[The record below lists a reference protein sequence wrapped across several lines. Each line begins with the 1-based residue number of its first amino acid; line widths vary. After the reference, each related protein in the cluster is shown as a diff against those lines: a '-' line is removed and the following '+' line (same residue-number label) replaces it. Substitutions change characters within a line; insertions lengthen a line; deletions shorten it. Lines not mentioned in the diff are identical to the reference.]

1 VRLSTASA
9 VKRVF
14 GGMLN
19 ITKLYC
25 GLSQPADALRYGQ
38 GHGAPRSAAERQPIV
53 VWNITR
59 RCNLKCIHC
68 YSDSDARE
76 YPGELTWDQCRGV
89 LDDLAQFGVPG
100 VLLSGGEPLIHPR
113 FFDLASY
120 ARGKGLRL
128 TLSTNGT
135 LIDRD
140 TAQRLKDTGF
150 AYVGI
155 SLDGIGATHD
165 HFRGRQGAFEK
176 TVAAF
181 RHCKAA
187 GQKVGLRLTL
197 SAHNVADLDRILDFI
212 EAEDIDRVCFY
223 HLVYSGRGSN
233 VVDVTHE
240 QTRDAVNKIIDR
252 TARWAAASRPREVLT
267 VDQPAD
273 GAYLYLRLLKENTA
287 RAQEVLDLLHWNGGG
302 AHGSGTGVGNIDTQG
317 NVHPDQFW
325 QTLTLGNVKQR
336 PFSEIWRDQ
345 SNETLASLRDRNGR
359 LEGRCAGCRFL
370 NICGGGFRVR
380 AEQVFGTPWATDPAC
395 YLTEEEIAA
404 TA

>member
-1 VRLSTASA
+1 
-9 VKRVF
+9 
-14 GGMLN
+14 MIN

-38 GHGAPRSAAERQPIV
+38 GHGAPRSAAERRPIV

-76 YPGELTWDQCRGV
+76 YPGELTWEQSCGV

-113 FFDLASY
+113 FFDLATY
-120 ARGKGLRL
+120 ARGRGLRL

-135 LIDRD
+135 LIDREA
-140 TAQRLKDTGF
+140 AQRLKDTGF

-165 HFRGRQGAFEK
+165 HFRGRQGAFDK
-176 TVAAF
+176 TVQAF
-181 RHCKAA
+181 RHCKAV

-197 SAHNVADLDRILDFI
+197 SSYNLADLDRILDFI

-223 HLVYSGRGSN
+223 HLVYSGRGGN
-233 VVDVTHE
+233 IVDVTHE
-240 QTRDAVNKIIDR
+240 QTRAAVDKIIDR
-252 TARWAAASRPREVLT
+252 TAAWAASGRPREVLT

-273 GAYLYLRLLKENTA
+273 GAYLYLRLREENPA
-287 RAQEVLDLLHWNGGG
+287 RAEEVLDLLRWNGGG
-302 AHGSGTGVGNIDTQG
+302 AHGSGTGIGNIDTQG

-325 QTLTLGNVKQR
+325 QSLTLGNVKQR
-336 PFSEIWRDQ
+336 PFSEIWRDT
-345 SNETLASLRDRNGR
+345 SNETLAALRNRAGR
-359 LEGRCAGCRFL
+359 LEGKCAGCRFL
-370 NICGGGFRVR
+370 DVCGGGFRVR
-380 AEQVFGTPWATDPAC
+380 AVQVHGNLWAPDPAC
-395 YLTEEEIAA
+395 YLSDDEIRTNETVEM

>member
-1 VRLSTASA
+1 
-9 VKRVF
+9 
-14 GGMLN
+14 MIN

-38 GHGAPRSAAERQPIV
+38 GHGAPLTAAERKPIV

-76 YPGELTWDQCRGV
+76 YPGELTWDQCTGV

-100 VLLSGGEPLIHPR
+100 VLLSGGEPLIHPQ
-113 FFDLASY
+113 FFELASY

-135 LIDRD
+135 LIDRE
-140 TAQRLKDTGF
+140 AARRLKDPGF

-176 TVAAF
+176 TVVAF
-181 RHCKAA
+181 RHCKAV

-197 SAHNVADLDRILDFI
+197 STHNIADLDRILDFI

-240 QTRDAVNKIIDR
+240 QTRAAVDKIIDR
-252 TARWAAASRPREVLT
+252 TVLWAASGRPREVLT

-273 GAYLYLRLLKENTA
+273 GAYLYLRLMEENPA
-287 RAQEVLDLLHWNGGG
+287 RAGEVLDLLRWNGGG
-302 AHGSGTGVGNIDTQG
+302 AHGSGTGIGNIDTQG

-336 PFSEIWRDQ
+336 PFSEIWRDP
-345 SNETLASLRDRNGR
+345 SNETLSALRNRTGR
-359 LEGRCAGCRFL
+359 LEGKCAGCRFL

-380 AEQVFGTPWATDPAC
+380 AVQVHGNLWASDPAR
-395 YLTEEEIAA
+395 YLSEQEIAA
-404 TA
+404 PMEERLNTRFLRAANSH